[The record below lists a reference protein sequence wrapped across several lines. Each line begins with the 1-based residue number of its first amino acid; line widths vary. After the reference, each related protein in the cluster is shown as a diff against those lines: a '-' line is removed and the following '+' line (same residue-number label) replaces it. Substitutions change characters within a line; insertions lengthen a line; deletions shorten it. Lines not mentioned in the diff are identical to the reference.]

1 MDAAAADAY
10 LARLDLDRPSRLDA
24 DALALLQE
32 RHLRTIPF
40 ENLDIHLDVPIVLEE
55 AALFDKIVTGH
66 RGGLCYEL
74 NGLFAALLRQLG
86 FEVDVLAGRVF
97 GAEGIGP
104 VFDHMAL
111 CVTLDEP
118 WLADVGFGRLNQ
130 VPLRVDS
137 RDEQKDPCGM
147 FRILDADYGDVD
159 LHMGDRPQYRLELR
173 PRELADFEALCWWQQ
188 TSPKSAFRQGPVC
201 SILTEG
207 GRVTVSG
214 QLLIETIDGAR
225 SERRLDTDAEILD
238 TYLQRFG
245 IELAR
250 VPTIP

>member
-1 MDAAAADAY
+1 MDSAAADAY
-10 LARLDLDRPSRLDA
+10 LARLEVDRPSRRDA

-32 RHLRTIPF
+32 RHLRTVPF
-40 ENLDIHLDVPIVLEE
+40 ENLDIHLDVPIVLDE
-55 AALFDKIVTGH
+55 AALFDKIVTRR

-74 NGLFAALLRQLG
+74 NGLFAALLRELG

-97 GAEGIGP
+97 SAEGIGP

-118 WLADVGFGRLNQ
+118 WLADVGFGRLSQ
-130 VPLRVDS
+130 FPLRLDS
-137 RDEQKDPCGM
+137 RDEQKDPGGL
-147 FRILDADYGDVD
+147 FRVLDADYGDVD

-173 PRELADFEALCWWQQ
+173 PRELSDFEALCWWQQ

-201 SILTEG
+201 SMLTPD

-214 QLLIETIDGAR
+214 QLLIETTGDAR
-225 SERRLDTDAEILD
+225 SEQRLETDAAILD
-238 TYLQRFG
+238 VYRRRFG
-245 IELAR
+245 IELSR

>member
-10 LARLDLDRPSRLDA
+10 LARLDVDRPSRLDA
-24 DALALLQE
+24 DALALLHE

-40 ENLDIHLDVPIVLEE
+40 ENLDIHLGVPIVLEE
-55 AALFDKIVTGH
+55 AALFDKIVTRH

-86 FEVDVLAGRVF
+86 FAVTVLAGRVF

-111 CVTLDEP
+111 GVDVDEP
-118 WLADVGFGRLNQ
+118 WLADVGFGRLSHL
-130 VPLRVDS
+130 PLKLDS
-137 RDEQKDPCGM
+137 RDDQKDPGGS
-147 FRILDADYGDVD
+147 FRLLDADYGDLD
-159 LHMGDRPQYRLELR
+159 LHMGDRPQYRLERR
-173 PRELADFEALCWWQQ
+173 PRELSDFEALCWWQQ
-188 TSPKSAFRQGPVC
+188 TSPKSNFRQGPVC
-201 SILTEG
+201 SMLTDG

-214 QLLIETIDGAR
+214 RLMIETIDDVR
-225 SERRLDTDAEILD
+225 SERSLDTDAEMLD
-238 TYLQRFG
+238 VYRERFG
-245 IELAR
+245 IDLAC